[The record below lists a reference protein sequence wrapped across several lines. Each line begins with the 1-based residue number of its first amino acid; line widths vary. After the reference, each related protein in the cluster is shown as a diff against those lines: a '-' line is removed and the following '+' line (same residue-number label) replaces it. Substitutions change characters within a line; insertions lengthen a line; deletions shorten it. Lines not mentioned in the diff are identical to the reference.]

1 MWFVFYVVF
10 KFKNKFYKQK
20 QRRVS
25 HSEYFRYLRLKMLN
39 FMKLETKELSRYQ
52 IFGLYD

>member
-52 IFGLYD
+52 IFGL